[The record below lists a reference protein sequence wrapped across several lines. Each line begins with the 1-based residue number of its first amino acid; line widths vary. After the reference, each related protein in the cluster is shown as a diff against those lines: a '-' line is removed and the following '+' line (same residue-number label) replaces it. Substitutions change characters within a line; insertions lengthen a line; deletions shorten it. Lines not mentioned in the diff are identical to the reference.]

1 MPDTLA
7 SFDAFLNP
15 ALPSLSQVLAEFETL
30 PDETPSRKARVRTA
44 VATVSRLLGKPADQ
58 IPATGG
64 YMRSQFMRLRHATTS
79 LSAKSIANCKTELR
93 YLLRVVV
100 GKGPRSALA
109 PLSPEW
115 AALRGAIPEGPLH
128 WKLSRFMS
136 YCSNSERHPADV
148 DDDLLNQFREA
159 LKASGD
165 VNRPD
170 QHVRQAIQ
178 SWNRLADEVPS
189 WPKTTLFLA
198 PRRVPRWTIPAE
210 RFSQSFRDEVD
221 VWQYRLAHVDPEAEH
236 GRIRPLRE
244 ESLKLHRHQVFKA
257 ASALVFIGRPTDTIT
272 SLSDLVEMEAFRAI
286 LKFLRERQGGEPTT
300 ALLGLARTLK
310 AIAKHQVGVDAE
322 RLAKMDHICK
332 GYANDLEDH
341 VPKTRVR
348 MENFEDER
356 LLTALLHLPGR
367 LLEEASH
374 PKTSKIHA
382 RVLAQVAIA
391 IEIEWYIPLRRRNLV
406 ALKIND
412 NVQAVTVKGQKRWLV
427 RFERHQTKNRSLLV
441 YELPA
446 ENVRRIE
453 RAMQLY
459 EQPKGWLFPGTKGS
473 HKERSLFGT
482 QIKQEVERRLGV
494 PFNLHLFRSL
504 VATMQIK
511 ESANG
516 LERARAMLGDR
527 TDRVVRGSYTATA
540 ERHLIEDA
548 QNTIQKV
555 RIRTA
560 PLAPSRKPKGGSDG
574 EGR

>member
-30 PDETPSRKARVRTA
+30 PDKTPSRKARVRTA
-44 VATVSRLLGKPADQ
+44 VATVSRLFAKPADE
-58 IPATGG
+58 IPASGV
-64 YMRSQFMRLRHATTS
+64 YMRQQFRRLQGAPTP

-93 YLLRVVV
+93 YLLRTVV
-100 GKGPRSALA
+100 GKGPRSVLA

-115 AALRGAIPEGPLH
+115 AALRAAIPEGPLH

-136 YCSNSERHPADV
+136 YCSNAGRHPGDV
-148 DDDLLNQFREA
+148 QDELVNEFRGA
-159 LKASGD
+159 LKASAD
-165 VNRPD
+165 ISRPE
-170 QHVRQAIQ
+170 QHVRQAIKT
-178 SWNRLADEVPS
+178 WNRLAEEVGQ
-189 WPKTTLFLA
+189 WPNRTLSLPA
-198 PRRVPRWTIPAE
+198 RRIQRWTIEPE

-221 VWQYRLAHVDPEAEH
+221 NWQRGLAYIDPEAEE
-236 GRIRPLRE
+236 GRTRPLRE

-257 ASALVFIGRPTDTIT
+257 ASALVYTGRNIATII
-272 SLSDLVEMEAFRAI
+272 SLSDLVEMEAYRAI

-332 GYANDLEDH
+332 GYARDLEDH
-341 VPKTRVR
+341 VPKTRPR

-356 LLTALLHLPGR
+356 LQAALLHLPER
-367 LLEEASH
+367 LLEEASN
-374 PKTSKIHA
+374 PKTSKAHA
-382 RVLAQVAIA
+382 RLLAQVAIA
-391 IEIEWYIPLRRRNLV
+391 VEIEWYIPLRRWNLV
-406 ALKIND
+406 ALKLND
-412 NVQAVTVKGQKRWLV
+412 NIQPVTVRGQKRWLV

-459 EQPKGWLFPGTKGS
+459 EQPDGWLFPGTKGA
-473 HKERSLFGT
+473 HKEKSLFGT

-494 PFNLHLFRSL
+494 PFNVHLFRSL
-504 VATMQIK
+504 VATLQIK
-511 ESANG
+511 DSANG
-516 LERARAMLGDR
+516 FESARAMLGDR
-527 TDRVVRGSYTATA
+527 SDRVVRVNYTVTA
-540 ERHLIEDA
+540 ERKLIEDA

-560 PLAPSRKPKGGSDG
+560 PLAPTKGRK
-574 EGR
+574 